1 MKARDFYDRLQ
12 QETCLFGGNCSLFE
26 RFVHYDTG
34 VEFNLLKWCAAVL
47 CRYDITCQ
55 TTYEVWHRPALSWKM
70 IGWLYCDTSRNDT
83 VLRDKMHWKQCDAY
97 NQTIDNESVF
107 PSVPNLNTP
116 WCCHNTST
124 FYWSFICFLR
134 QGWVLLTYPVLRT
147 HFIWRAWCVDINNY
161 RCCIIKYCVDV
172 NSIPWYG

>member
-70 IGWLYCDTSRNDT
+70 IGWLYCDTSQNDT

-97 NQTIDNESVF
+97 NQTIDNECLYS
-107 PSVPNLNTP
+107 PASQ
-116 WCCHNTST
+116 TST
-124 FYWSFICFLR
+124 RLDVVIIHQHFIGVLYVSFVKARYC
-134 QGWVLLTYPVLRT
+134 LLTPCYERIS
-147 HFIWRAWCVDINNY
+147 FGER
-161 RCCIIKYCVDV
+161 DV
-172 NSIPWYG
+172 